1 MWMALDDYIYC
12 SPLPGVLSLDRL
24 LQEHDENGRP
34 RDIPSAAPN
43 VDIRIDVE
51 RAHLTLHDHIRRLPK
66 RQRQVVERHFLAGL
80 TLTRVASDLGVSIPA
95 VSKLKAKALRHLRT
109 TLAPFRAELFA

>member
-24 LQEHDENGRP
+24 QQERDESGRR
-34 RDIPSAAPN
+34 RDIAAPTLN
-43 VDIRIDVE
+43 VDDLIDTK
-51 RAHLTLHDHIRRLPK
+51 RAQLTLLDHIHRLPT

-80 TLTRVASDLGVSIPA
+80 TLTRVATDLGVSIPA
-95 VSKLKAKALRHLRT
+95 VSKLKTKALGHLRA
-109 TLAPFRAELFA
+109 TLAPHRAELLA

>member
-24 LQEHDENGRP
+24 LKERDESGRP
-34 RDIPSAAPN
+34 RDIPAPIPT
-43 VDIRIDVE
+43 VDVRIDKE
-51 RAHLTLHDHIRRLPK
+51 RAHLTLHDHIRRLPT

-95 VSKLKAKALRHLRT
+95 VSKLKAKALGHLRT
-109 TLAPFRAELFA
+109 SLAPVRAELFA